1 MKRHLLL
8 ILALVAT
15 ITPIL
20 SITAA
25 ADAPRLAC
33 ERFFTDKYKT
43 NPKASVTIAKSRDS
57 YFRSITVNND
67 SRIVAEIEKALQ
79 QDKKLA
85 TNTMEEYSGGTR
97 YNLILNIPIGKHTI
111 SVGYTRY
118 SPSQAELFIS
128 GVPAAFNA
136 DLSPQTK
143 IEMPDG
149 EGSGDG
155 HVERMLRP
163 LLGDLDAVVADIDH
177 LLIHPID
184 LMTDDNGVFAVIF
197 DRKTVETDRT
207 LDQFEGT
214 DTVTIRL

>member
-1 MKRHLLL
+1 MKRYLLL
-8 ILALVAT
+8 ILAIAAT
-15 ITPIL
+15 ISPIL
-20 SITAA
+20 PHQAA
-25 ADAPRLAC
+25 AAAPRLAC
-33 ERFFTDKYKT
+33 EKFFTDKYKT

-67 SRIVAEIEKALQ
+67 PHTVAEIEKALQ

-97 YNLILNIPIGKHTI
+97 YNLILNIPIGKHTV

-149 EGSGDG
+149 EGCGDG
-155 HVERMLRP
+155 HVERMLSP
-163 LLGDLDAVVADIDH
+163 LLGNLDAVVADIDH

-184 LMTDDNGVFAVIF
+184 LMADHDSVFAVII
-197 DRKTVETDRT
+197 DWKTVEADRT
-207 LDQFEGT
+207 LD
-214 DTVTIRL
+214 

>member
-1 MKRHLLL
+1 MKRYLLL
-8 ILALVAT
+8 ILAIAAT
-15 ITPIL
+15 ISPIFPHQ
-20 SITAA
+20 AA
-25 ADAPRLAC
+25 AAAPRLAC
-33 ERFFTDKYKT
+33 EKFFTDKYKT

-97 YNLILNIPIGKHTI
+97 YNLILNIPIGKHTV

-155 HVERMLRP
+155 HVERMLSP
-163 LLGDLDAVVADIDH
+163 LLGNLDAVVADIDH

-184 LMTDDNGVFAVIF
+184 LMADHDSVFAVII
-197 DRKTVETDRT
+197 DWKTVEADRT
-207 LDQFEGT
+207 LD
-214 DTVTIRL
+214 